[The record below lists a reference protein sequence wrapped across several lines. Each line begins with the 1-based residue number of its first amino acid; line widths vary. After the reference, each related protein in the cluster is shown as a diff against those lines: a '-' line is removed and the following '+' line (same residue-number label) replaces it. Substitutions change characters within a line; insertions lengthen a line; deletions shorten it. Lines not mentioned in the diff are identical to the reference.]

1 MSKDKDDDNQGP
13 VQVVTLNT
21 NAQAV
26 QGEALKAIEQLYQ
39 MAKEG
44 KVRDVA
50 FVASHHDDPDKFI
63 WGISNGCHLGRLIG
77 HLALLQRRA
86 VDRLLVMGGM

>member
-1 MSKDKDDDNQGP
+1 MSDDKDDDQGP
-13 VQVVTLNT
+13 GQVVALKT

-26 QGEALKAIEQLYQ
+26 QGEAMKAIEQLYN
-39 MAKEG
+39 MAKQG

-50 FVASHHDDPDKFI
+50 FVATYHDDPDKFI
-63 WGISNGCHLGRLIG
+63 WAISNGTHLGRLIG

-86 VDRLLVMGGM
+86 VDRLLASGGM